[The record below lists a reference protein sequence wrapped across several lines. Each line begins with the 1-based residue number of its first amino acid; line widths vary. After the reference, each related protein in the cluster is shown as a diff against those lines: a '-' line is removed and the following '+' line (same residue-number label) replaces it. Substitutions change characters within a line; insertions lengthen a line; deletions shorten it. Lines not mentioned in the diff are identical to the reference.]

1 MSDEIKDLCYIA
13 KIAYDISQFKD
24 MIETMKKI
32 VKINPTLDHDQ
43 RVLLSQAYHEY
54 VSERRRDLLVLNSC
68 MNEITSTEQKTKM
81 KEICD
86 EVKTDI
92 YNACMEVIDMVSNV
106 LLKSTEE
113 NVTQLFY
120 NKMEADYYRYIAEIL
135 DGDEKEKAVNLAEA
149 LYSRAIEIA
158 RTTVSSG
165 HPIFLGLILNYCV
178 FLVDM
183 KNNKEAA
190 HKLALEAMQNAEH
203 SAEECPGHEGESEIC
218 IRILK
223 DNLELWEGSE
233 ESES

>member
-1 MSDEIKDLCYIA
+1 MDEEINDLCYIA
-13 KIAYDISQFKD
+13 NIAYEISQFKD

-32 VKINPTLDHDQ
+32 VKINPKLDHDQ
-43 RVLLSQAYHEY
+43 RVLLSKAYHEY

-68 MNEITSTEQKTKM
+68 MEEITSNEQKQKM

-92 YNACMEVIDMVSNV
+92 YNACVEVIEIVNNV
-106 LLKSTEE
+106 LLKATEE

-135 DGDEKEKAVNLAEA
+135 DGEDKEKAIDHSEA

-190 HKLALEAMQNAEH
+190 RKLAQEAMENAEH

-223 DNLELWEGSE
+223 DNLELWDET
-233 ESES
+233 